1 MGALIHRGSES
12 GLSLPIISP
21 ESRPFSLVRHPALP
35 MSHRSVA
42 QLSVAILS
50 FAVAAN
56 AQGVDSTHRVSP
68 TPACASCA
76 EWNAPHAPVHIYGNT
91 YWVGTNGLGSILITS
106 PGGHVLIDGALAES
120 PEHILENIRALGFR
134 IQDVKL
140 ILNSHVHYD
149 HAGGIAELQ
158 RLSGAI
164 VAASPWSAAVLRSG
178 NPARDD
184 PQYGIALPIAPVSN
198 VRAIHDGETLRVG
211 PLAVMAH
218 FTPGH
223 TPGGTT
229 WTWQSC
235 EARRCNTMVYADS
248 QTPVSADDFL
258 FTRNTTYP
266 SALADF
272 RRSASVLDTLRCDIL
287 ITPHPGASA
296 FWERV
301 AARDS
306 GNADALMNHEAC
318 RAFAEQTRKQLAAR
332 IAKEGSR

>member
-1 MGALIHRGSES
+1 MAHRFVVC
-12 GLSLPIISP
+12 LAVAMCSLPIT
-21 ESRPFSLVRHPALP
+21 AL
-35 MSHRSVA
+35 
-42 QLSVAILS
+42 
-50 FAVAAN
+50 
-56 AQGVDSTHRVSP
+56 AQGVDSTHRV
-68 TPACASCA
+68 TYAPACASCA
-76 EWNAPHAPVHIYGNT
+76 EWNTPHPPVHIYGNT
-91 YWVGTNGLGSILITS
+91 YWVGTNALGSLLITS
-106 PGGHVLIDGALAES
+106 SRGHVLIDGALAES
-120 PEHILENIRALGFR
+120 PAHILENIRALGFR

-178 NPARDD
+178 KPASDD
-184 PQYGIALPIAPVSN
+184 PQYGIALPIAPATT
-198 VRAIHDGETLRVG
+198 VREIHDGETLRVG
-211 PLAVMAH
+211 PLAVTAH

-235 EARRCNTMVYADS
+235 EAGRCETMVYADS

-258 FTRNTTYP
+258 FTHNTRYP
-266 SALADF
+266 AVLDDF
-272 RRSASVLDTLRCDIL
+272 RRSATVLDTLKCEIL

-296 FWERV
+296 FWERI

-306 GNADALMNHEAC
+306 GHADALVNPTGC
-318 RAFAEQTRKQLAAR
+318 RAFAAQARKQLAVRVATETVR
-332 IAKEGSR
+332 